1 MLLKRIVR
9 SEKMTDIRI
18 RLITAVTAAD
28 LLSLTCVSPCPYAT
42 IVSFIG
48 SRTHK
53 GAVREDSPFVV
64 NH

>member
-1 MLLKRIVR
+1 MC
-9 SEKMTDIRI
+9 SSYMPESY
-18 RLITAVTAAD
+18 AD